1 MKTQIKFI
9 AIAIFALFGMQ
20 SCLYYAHN
28 DMFMIHGTGP
38 IVTETFEL
46 EGFTG
51 VVSKTVI
58 DIDIVKGDEQEV
70 LVEGHQ
76 NMMDYIEVYVS
87 GNSLYVD
94 LKPGSYNNFKLKVF
108 LTLPNIESLELES
121 TGDITIG
128 DFNRLENLEID
139 VRSTGDVVS
148 TGWLSII
155 DELDIDVRSTGKVD
169 LLVDV
174 DQIRANIDGTGNVTL
189 DGTCRSQIIDM
200 ASTGNYFAYNL
211 ESDICDISVK
221 GVGDAKVNVNETLDA
236 YITSVGN
243 VFYKGNP
250 SVDVIDN
257 GIGDIIAVSN

>member
-1 MKTQIKFI
+1 MKTQILLI
-9 AIAIFALFGMQ
+9 AVAIAALLGTQ
-20 SCLYYAHN
+20 SCLFYAHN
-28 DMFMIHGTGP
+28 DMFMIRGIGP

-46 EGFTG
+46 EAFTG

-76 NMMDYIEVYVS
+76 NMMDYIEIYVS

-94 LKPGSYNNFKLKVF
+94 LKSGSYNNFKLKVF
-108 LTLPNIESLELES
+108 LTLPNVESLELES

-128 DFNRLENLEID
+128 DFNELENLEID
-139 VRSTGDVVS
+139 VRSTGDVIS

-155 DELDIDVRSTGKVD
+155 DELDIDVESTGKVD

-174 DQIRANIDGTGNVTL
+174 DKISTHIDGTGSVTL
-189 DGTCRSQIIDM
+189 EGTCRSQIVEM
-200 ASTGNYFAYNL
+200 GSTGNYLAYGM
-211 ESDICDISVK
+211 ESDFCEVNVN
-221 GVGDAKVNVNETLDA
+221 GVGDAKVNVNETLDV
-236 YITSVGN
+236 YISSVGN

-250 SVDVIDN
+250 SVDVFDN
-257 GIGDIIAVSN
+257 GVGDLIAVSN